1 MYQKYYGEKLG
12 WGGNKNIHNSTSR
25 KARANY
31 RNEEEAKKAFNDPKN
46 KRQLPE
52 TNSSANEK
60 ADIYANTVAL
70 NGGDLGDMAYTALTN
85 TPIAMTRASY
95 DWATGKEFNPT
106 QYMSYQKFGLN
117 PFGWIDTLENAKQ
130 GDWSDVVDR
139 GVDGVSWLV
148 APGLGKMA
156 STVGGKAAARVVTP
170 AVGLTG
176 EMLVK

>member
-1 MYQKYYGEKLG
+1 M
-12 WGGNKNIHNSTSR
+12 
-25 KARANY
+25 
-31 RNEEEAKKAFNDPKN
+31 KK
-46 KRQLPE
+46 Q
-52 TNSSANEK
+52 
-60 ADIYANTVAL
+60 IYMLVAL
-70 NGGDLGDMAYTALTN
+70 NGGEFGDMAYTALTN

-106 QYMSYQKFGLN
+106 QYMSYQKFGFN
-117 PFGWIDTLENAKQ
+117 PFGWIGTLENAKQ